1 MTDNELNALVAEK
14 VMGQHRVG
22 DCPLGDSSCMGKYE
36 PMVNGRPCLPDYAN
50 DIAAAWQVWE
60 RMKTSTVWAEFC
72 DALSRGEYYKTMA
85 MIYPKTICLAA
96 LEAMGK
102 VFAVAAEAEGKLYFG
117 DTGGGTEWEKEQ
129 WAHFAKGLSYR
140 SY

>member
-50 DIAAAWQVWE
+50 DIAAAFDAFTKASRVRLMQLYYSDADEEWRVLFPHEQF
-60 RMKTSTVWAEFC
+60 TVSGKSPSKVMSF
-72 DALSRGEYYKTMA
+72 
-85 MIYPKTICLAA
+85 AA
-96 LEAMGK
+96 LEAVG
-102 VFAVAAEAEGKLYFG
+102 VEVE
-117 DTGGGTEWEKEQ
+117 
-129 WAHFAKGLSYR
+129 
-140 SY
+140 